1 MASQWQQKQ
10 MKMQDVLDQSINQ
23 PIVTQEP
30 AVHNQSITNRV
41 SFLVQQRLSDQ
52 L

>member
-1 MASQWQQKQ
+1 MASQWQLQQ

-30 AVHNQSITNRV
+30 AVHKVSITNRV